1 MVLGLFTS
9 PGGEQRQQ
17 HRMVIHGYLQNVRF
31 LTSVSLQNTAVGG
44 DRQTLS
50 ISFIEESIHLEAS
63 HMIVRLTFVFV
74 LFVPLSVMACL
85 SKDIELNL
93 GHDYIALLSG
103 PKSQSVFDDEF
114 DFIKT
119 FPESAQKTKLKKMFI
134 DTSRDNWYISRISYR
149 PNENKLLF
157 VGFEI
162 RESCAG
168 VSAYMRRL
176 DGSKLF
182 KRISWSRHTP
192 IKIGDANR
200 HEFEIELY
208 LQ

>member
-1 MVLGLFTS
+1 
-9 PGGEQRQQ
+9 
-17 HRMVIHGYLQNVRF
+17 
-31 LTSVSLQNTAVGG
+31 
-44 DRQTLS
+44 
-50 ISFIEESIHLEAS
+50 
-63 HMIVRLTFVFV
+63 MIVRLTFVFV
-74 LFVPLSVMACL
+74 LFLPLSVIACL

-103 PKSQSVFDDEF
+103 AKSQSVFDDEF

-119 FPESAQKTKLKKMFI
+119 FPESVQKTKLKKMFI
-134 DTSRDNWYISRISYR
+134 DTSRDWYYISHISYH

-162 RESCAG
+162 HESCAG
-168 VSAYMRRL
+168 ISKYMRRL